1 MVVLYLI
8 IYIGTGLM
16 MAHRLIY
23 IDNGRCHDVNDIAEL
38 RGTYYR

>member
-1 MVVLYLI
+1 
-8 IYIGTGLM
+8 M
-16 MAHRLIY
+16 MAQRLIY